1 MLAHAG
7 KRPTCAGGRAMSDE
21 SKSDESKIG
30 SVLAN
35 APAIKKAFGPYL
47 GTLIILVSVYFA
59 RPRLGVF
66 RFFVLALIAF
76 AAAIQGW
83 FYY

>member
-1 MLAHAG
+1 MLADAS
-7 KRPTCAGGRAMSDE
+7 KRPIFAGGKAMSDE

-30 SVLAN
+30 TVLAN

-47 GTLIILVSVYFA
+47 GALIILVSVYFA
-59 RPRLGVF
+59 RPRLGIF
-66 RFFVLALIAF
+66 RFFMLALIAF
-76 AAAIQGW
+76 AAAIQSW